1 MPPRRTLPLTRP
13 PIRAH
18 LLRCLV
24 GASLRRGRATSQ
36 SSHSSAPRIWTLL
49 GARTKRRFASRSGF
63 KQRPGFLLHDERRF
77 ASRSGLEATARGVAP
92 RQASLRSR
100 SGLEATARVF
110 APRRASLRFAKRSGS
125 SRPDFCSRQASLCF
139 AKRIVWPR
147 TFARFARGGGVVRSR
162 SGVRQSR
169 RYVRSVRLWMI
180 RSGRTWQSGGRPEA

>member
-63 KQRPGFLLHDERRF
+63 KQRPGFLLHDKRRFASAKRTGNNGPGFCSTTSVASLREADWKQRPGFLLHDEHRF
-77 ASRSGLEATARGVAP
+77 ASRSGVEAAARIFAP
-92 RQASLRSR
+92 RQASLR
-100 SGLEATARVF
+100 
-110 APRRASLRFAKRSGS
+110 
-125 SRPDFCSRQASLCF
+125 F
-139 AKRIVWPR
+139 AKRIVGR
-147 TFARFARGGGVVRSR
+147 AHSLASRAETESFAREAESGSRGVT
-162 SGVRQSR
+162 
-169 RYVRSVRLWMI
+169 
-180 RSGRTWQSGGRPEA
+180 SGRSSCG